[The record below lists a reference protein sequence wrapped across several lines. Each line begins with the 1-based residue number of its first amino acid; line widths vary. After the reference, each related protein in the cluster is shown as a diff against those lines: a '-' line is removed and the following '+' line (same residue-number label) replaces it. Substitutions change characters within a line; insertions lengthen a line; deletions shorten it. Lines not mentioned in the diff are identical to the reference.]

1 MRIRMT
7 KLAAG
12 PLGVWPVGSVHDVD
26 VDVAVAFV
34 SSGAAT
40 YIDPPSAETAV
51 EEAVVQAPEHA
62 VGRGQRRRR
71 G

>member
-1 MRIRMT
+1 MRIKMI

-12 PLGVWPVGSVHDVD
+12 PLGVWPVGSVHEVD
-26 VDVAVAFV
+26 ADLAAAFV
-34 SSGAAT
+34 DGGAAT
-40 YIDPPSAETAV
+40 YIDPPSEAPVV